1 MSIAQYKLL
10 KGLENFTWICNI
22 CKPSLKSIKQ
32 LSDKMDEFTSAQSEM
47 SATLANMKATI
58 TVAVKDELAA
68 IRPSLNRQIA
78 DEVQNQLSSSVRNT
92 EVTNATDIQK
102 MIRENLAE
110 AREIEKRRLNLMV
123 YRLNESADAGTGTQ
137 YDIDLVRKVLSDTDI
152 ITNASITRAERIGKP
167 DRSKTR
173 PLRITVQD
181 QASRLQILR
190 NAQKVKDSANFKEI
204 TIAPDR
210 TPAQRDSRR
219 AMVQEMKARAA
230 AGEQN
235 LVIHNNRITTRPFR
249 DNAAAGANQPFREQ

>member
-1 MSIAQYKLL
+1 MCWGGRLFLKGDRRLDLFCFTKLL
-10 KGLENFTWICNI
+10 TVPFEGVLVEAYKGIRRKHKMKFRQIGHTTTT
-22 CKPSLKSIKQ
+22 IKQ
-32 LSDKMDEFTSAQSEM
+32 LSDKMDEFTSTQSEM

-102 MIRENLAE
+102 MIRENLAV

-190 NAQKVKDSANFKEI
+190 NAQKVKDRANFKEI
-204 TIAPDR
+204 AIAPDR
-210 TPAQRDSRR
+210 TLN
-219 AMVQEMKARAA
+219 
-230 AGEQN
+230 G
-235 LVIHNNRITTRPFR
+235 NRYRTHPNKK
-249 DNAAAGANQPFREQ
+249 DG

>member
-1 MSIAQYKLL
+1 MYIAQYKLL
-10 KGLENFTWICNI
+10 KGLEDFTWICNI

-32 LSDKMDEFTSAQSEM
+32 LSDKMDEFTSTQSEM

-58 TVAVKDELAA
+58 TIAVKDELAA
-68 IRPSLNRQIA
+68 IRSSLNRQIA

-102 MIRENLAE
+102 MIRENLAK

-123 YRLNESADAGTGTQ
+123 NRLNESADAGTGTQ
-137 YDIDLVRKVLSDTDI
+137 YDIDLVRKVLSDTAI
-152 ITNASITRAERIGKP
+152 ITNASITRAERIGKA
-167 DRSKTR
+167 DHSKTR

-190 NAQKVKDSANFKEI
+190 NAQKVKDSANFTEI
-204 TIAPDR
+204 AIAPDR
-210 TPAQRDSRR
+210 TPARDSRQ

-249 DNAAAGANQPFREQ
+249 DNAGAGANQPFREQ